1 MLPLNSSNTCSVFGS
16 AIGLISDIV
25 EVVAVSVVMLL
36 GASCTVDGLVA
47 GGWLV
52 VGLVV
57 VDVGRVVVVSRI
69 GKEVT
74 GGSNVTM
81 VSGIGNEVNNV

>member
-1 MLPLNSSNTCSVFGS
+1 MV
-16 AIGLISDIV
+16 SDIV
-25 EVVAVSVVMLL
+25 EVVAANVVMLL
-36 GASCTVDGLVA
+36 GASTVVDSLVVC
-47 GGWLV
+47 GRLV

-57 VDVGRVVVVSRI
+57 VDVARVVVVSRI

-74 GGSNVTM
+74 GGGNVTV

>member
-1 MLPLNSSNTCSVFGS
+1 MPLLNRSSTCSTFGS

-25 EVVAVSVVMLL
+25 EVVAVNVVMLL
-36 GASCTVDGLVA
+36 GASCTVVGFVA

-74 GGSNVTM
+74 GGGNVTV

>member
-1 MLPLNSSNTCSVFGS
+1 MFGS

-74 GGSNVTM
+74 GGGNVTV